1 MKRPVRTPMPSGGA
15 VFKRDWFIVVDA
27 APAGIVRSV
36 RFWDCAGS
44 ARSATAQDL
53 DYTVGTRLDER
64 PRGRFLVSDV
74 VRGQWNPGEVDRIIL
89 NTAMRD
95 GCGVSIR
102 EEMEPGFAGK
112 AVCVARAKTVAG
124 YDYKGIPAS
133 GDKVTRW
140 RRFAAQAEAGN
151 VDVLRAPW
159 NREWF
164 DESASAPFSAHDDQ
178 ADSAAGA
185 FTELALGKH
194 GGGAVRLAGW

>member
-1 MKRPVRTPMPSGGA
+1 VT
-15 VFKRDWFIVVDA
+15 
-27 APAGIVRSV
+27 
-36 RFWDCAGS
+36 
-44 ARSATAQDL
+44 
-53 DYTVGTRLDER
+53 
-64 PRGRFLVSDV
+64 
-74 VRGQWNPGEVDRIIL
+74 
-89 NTAMRD
+89 
-95 GCGVSIR
+95 IR
-102 EEMEPGFAGK
+102 EEMEPGSAGK

-133 GDKVTRW
+133 GDKLTRW
-140 RRFAAQAEAGN
+140 RPFAAQAEAGN

-164 DESASAPFSAHDDQ
+164 DELASAPCSAHDDQ